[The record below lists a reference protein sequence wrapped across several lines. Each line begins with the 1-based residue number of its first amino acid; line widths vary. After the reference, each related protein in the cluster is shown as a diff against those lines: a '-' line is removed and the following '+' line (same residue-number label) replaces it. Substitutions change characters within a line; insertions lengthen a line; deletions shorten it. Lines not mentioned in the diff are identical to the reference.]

1 MRFTREPRTAV
12 TVRSIGA
19 NGIRI
24 GDETFTTCLVVTAER
39 IVGEWAATPVADLTA
54 GHVEGVLDEDPEVL
68 ILGTG
73 SAHEFAPRELVFALA
88 RRSIGFEVMDSAA
101 AARTFNV
108 LAGEG
113 RRVAAILY
121 LPR

>member
-1 MRFTREPRTAV
+1 VRFTREPRSAV
-12 TVRSIGA
+12 TVRSIGSD
-19 NGIRI
+19 GIRI
-24 GDETFTTCLVVTAER
+24 GDELFGTSLVITAER
-39 IVGEWAATPVADLTA
+39 VVGEWTATPVAQLTD
-54 GHVEGVLDEDPEVL
+54 GHVADILDEAPEVL

-73 SAHEFAPRELVFALA
+73 SAQEFAPRELVFALA

-113 RRVAAILY
+113 RRVTAILY